1 MVKLQE
7 KESTISDSEWEAMR
21 IIWTLEP
28 VSSTKIIEELQ
39 AKKDWSESTIK
50 TLLRRLVKKNL
61 LSTKKEGRRFVYTA
75 KVNQTQVM
83 AEAAQELLNCMCD
96 MHKGEVLLQL
106 LTDSPISKSDLA
118 KMQQVISEKE
128 KIPQLWKNKAWAK
141 EFASFIIELVGNSI
155 PPEIIEIHPPFNDY
169 CKEL

>member
-83 AEAAQELLNCMCD
+83 AEAAQELLNRMCD

-106 LTDSPISKSDLA
+106 IANSPISKSDL
-118 KMQQVISEKE
+118 S
-128 KIPQLWKNKAWAK
+128 KIK
-141 EFASFIIELVGNSI
+141 
-155 PPEIIEIHPPFNDY
+155 EIIATKKKDAPYMVPCNCLPGNEKM
-169 CKEL
+169 C